1 MQKLKVRSPY
11 ITSRA
16 GLIENP
22 VDIGGRD
29 IIIGFNEPAVRSGK
43 QSSELYAQLNARLP
57 AYFIPAVD
65 VAKSQKTRPM
75 LYVASGIN
83 LAMRWNAKNDKQKR
97 MLLAHNKIKF
107 DFLQN
112 FFSRF
117 FPDDFSV
124 IEYAVVQDPIRVP
137 EDTLTELWQAIAK
150 KYPERAE
157 YVKFALARFS
167 HPEWSSGKEGKE
179 KLETYVREQTGELED
194 SFKYALAHSF
204 TFGDINFDGNYY
216 LNPNG
221 FASIG
226 GHQEKYFNEMRNL
239 AFEFVDLLRELCK
252 GQEILT
258 RDNVQIIIEEPASVP
273 PPYSGATRGNSKS
286 REFDEVTYENGRDLE
301 YYDDRPK
308 LQPDMEYIYQHIP
321 RGVYEKFWL
330 EYKGRYKDLKGRY
343 QEAYKLI
350 LDGIVEN

>member
-137 EDTLTELWQAIAK
+137 EDTLTELWQAITK
-150 KYPERAE
+150 QYPER
-157 YVKFALARFS
+157 
-167 HPEWSSGKEGKE
+167 
-179 KLETYVREQTGELED
+179 TG
-194 SFKYALAHSF
+194 
-204 TFGDINFDGNYY
+204 
-216 LNPNG
+216 
-221 FASIG
+221 
-226 GHQEKYFNEMRNL
+226 
-239 AFEFVDLLRELCK
+239 
-252 GQEILT
+252 
-258 RDNVQIIIEEPASVP
+258 
-273 PPYSGATRGNSKS
+273 
-286 REFDEVTYENGRDLE
+286 
-301 YYDDRPK
+301 
-308 LQPDMEYIYQHIP
+308 
-321 RGVYEKFWL
+321 
-330 EYKGRYKDLKGRY
+330 
-343 QEAYKLI
+343 
-350 LDGIVEN
+350 